1 MLPTFSKCEINVA
14 SALFNTSPVLIP
26 ICVGLYRRKLSS
38 ALSGPVGD
46 LAVSFFFSLSLS
58 KMDKGDFSNG
68 DADGAKIRI
77 ADEKTLHRS
86 LETIPDPDDGLSAE
100 ERAKIVN

>member
-46 LAVSFFFSLSLS
+46 LAVSFFFS
-58 KMDKGDFSNG
+58 KMDRGDFPHG
-68 DADGAKIRI
+68 DPDRAEIPI